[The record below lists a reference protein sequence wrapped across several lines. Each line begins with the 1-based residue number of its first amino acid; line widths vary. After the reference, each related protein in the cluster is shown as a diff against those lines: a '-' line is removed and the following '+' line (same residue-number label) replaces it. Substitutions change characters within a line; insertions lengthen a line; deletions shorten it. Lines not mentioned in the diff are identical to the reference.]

1 MILRLFYVIGIDP
14 FWVENPACRILS
26 CKKGCKILY
35 CYHVR
40 IYGKEDTDVIEKL
53 KGKLDITFLKFV
65 LVGVVNTVVGTAVM
79 FLAYNLLHLSYWIS
93 SAANYIVGSICSYF
107 LNKYFTF
114 QNKSKSPVVIL
125 KFILNITV
133 CYLIAYGGA
142 KKLILLL
149 LSGLSTEWQDN
160 IAMACGMGLFV
171 ILNYFGQ
178 RFFAFKEEKREE
190 E

>member
-1 MILRLFYVIGIDP
+1 MKNIKQYLDLT
-14 FWVENPACRILS
+14 FW
-26 CKKGCKILY
+26 
-35 CYHVR
+35 
-40 IYGKEDTDVIEKL
+40 
-53 KGKLDITFLKFV
+53 KFI
-65 LVGVVNTVVGTAVM
+65 LVGIINTLVGTTVM
-79 FLAYNLLHLSYWIS
+79 FVAYNLCHLNYWVS
-93 SAANYIVGSICSYF
+93 SASNYVVGSIVSYF

-160 IAMACGMGLFV
+160 IAMVCGMGLFV